1 MEHSK
6 INIKYILPLVWLCTY
21 NIVFVLQIVEAV
33 VQMLLSAIRDHSLHP
48 EDEVDS
54 SPLNSALVMAALQS
68 DNPKLHSMAILYL
81 KYVATENAKQ
91 LIAVMESAESDPSL
105 DEFEHDIDG
114 KAGNSSEVSHSTV
127 WYI

>member
-1 MEHSK
+1 ML
-6 INIKYILPLVWLCTY
+6 YILHLISLIMMS
-21 NIVFVLQIVEAV
+21 IVVPQIVEAV
-33 VQMLLSAIRDHSLHP
+33 VQMLLSAIREHSLHP

-68 DNPKLHSMAILYL
+68 DNPKLHRMVILYL

-105 DEFEHDIDG
+105 DEFEYDIDG
-114 KAGNSSEVSHSTV
+114 KAGNSSEVRPSISYAVLIIVNST
-127 WYI
+127 